1 MKAISQLVVHVA
13 DLLEAEGRTLLSI
26 IRDEGKRVQQ
36 ATMSAAVAVM
46 FLVMTVP
53 FVLAGFG
60 LLATGLLWGLEPVVG
75 RALAAVATGVALL
88 VIGGCCLGLFRSF
101 SRRPGS

>member
-13 DLLEAEGRTLLSI
+13 DLIEAEGRTLLSI
-26 IRDEGKRVQQ
+26 VRDQGRRVHE

-60 LLATGLLWGLEPVVG
+60 LLAAGLLWGLEPVVG
-75 RALAAVATGVALL
+75 RALAAAATGAALL
-88 VIGGCCLGLFRSF
+88 MIGAGCFAMFRAC
-101 SRRPGS
+101 SRRPGP